1 MKDLSPQTKDQ
12 SSQMLEHR
20 FKSVLEH
27 ANPQTIIHFY
37 RGTDQKHEFLRLLD
51 DNRRREV
58 IDGLDDDEAIAHF
71 DTLKT
76 PDQRKEFLG
85 CFNHD
90 EIAGLYI
97 SLDINMQKN
106 LVTGLD
112 FKQIKALHDASD
124 LYRHR
129 NQQKVLRYQEGIR
142 YIIPFEVLKK
152 LNDLKELGL
161 FPDLYPEF
169 TIRQHAE
176 DFNQA
181 RDDRER
187 KRFVRMLKAENIAN
201 LYRYFY
207 MYDNVNKGE
216 ELIRA
221 IPYKNTQIEVTRSL
235 CEAAINDSTNDSEL
249 YRSEIN
255 KMLLKH
261 FTTTTIMIG
270 FDQLKTPD
278 ERRMYLKMHNDE
290 NIANLF
296 QSYSS
301 NIEKQKHI
309 CELLTQENFESF
321 NKKLTPEES
330 KLARSYLEEG
340 PESAA
345 HEDISRLVNELV
357 DKRVNELVDKRVNEL
372 VDKRVNE
379 LVDKRVNEL
388 VDKRVNELVDKRVNE
403 LVDKRVNELRHQL

>member
-1 MKDLSPQTKDQ
+1 
-12 SSQMLEHR
+12 
-20 FKSVLEH
+20 
-27 ANPQTIIHFY
+27 
-37 RGTDQKHEFLRLLD
+37 
-51 DNRRREV
+51 
-58 IDGLDDDEAIAHF
+58 
-71 DTLKT
+71 
-76 PDQRKEFLG
+76 
-85 CFNHD
+85 
-90 EIAGLYI
+90 
-97 SLDINMQKN
+97 
-106 LVTGLD
+106 
-112 FKQIKALHDASD
+112 
-124 LYRHR
+124 
-129 NQQKVLRYQEGIR
+129 
-142 YIIPFEVLKK
+142 
-152 LNDLKELGL
+152 
-161 FPDLYPEF
+161 
-169 TIRQHAE
+169 
-176 DFNQA
+176 
-181 RDDRER
+181 
-187 KRFVRMLKAENIAN
+187 MLKAEDITN

-221 IPYKNTQIEVTRSL
+221 IPDKNTQIEVTRSL

-301 NIEKQKHI
+301 NIEKQKQI
-309 CELLTQENFESF
+309 CESLTQENFESF

-357 DKRVNELVDKRVNEL
+357 DKRVNELVDKRLNELVDKRLNEL
-372 VDKRVNE
+372 VDKRVND
-379 LVDKRVNEL
+379 LM
-388 VDKRVNELVDKRVNE
+388 
-403 LVDKRVNELRHQL
+403 HQL